1 MACFAYQVISEIKE
15 VSLQQ
20 QKGLRLLNLSS
31 SNPNTNA
38 VIHTCNRILTVGLK
52 KKKKNSSFSGSIW
65 ASQVTLVRGEL
76 KILYM
81 FQCTMQ
87 PRILAFSIKQALLQS
102 NRSVAQIH
110 FLSLIGLKRH
120 VTCTETFYLLTC
132 HIISVNFHE
141 ENS

>member
-1 MACFAYQVISEIKE
+1 MTCFAYQVISEIKE

-52 KKKKNSSFSGSIW
+52 KKISSFSGSIW
-65 ASQVTLVRGEL
+65 ASQVTLGRGEL

-81 FQCTMQ
+81 LQRTMQ
-87 PRILAFSIKQALLQS
+87 PRILAVSIKQALLQC
-102 NRSVAQIH
+102 NRFVAQIH

-132 HIISVNFHE
+132 HIISVNIP
-141 ENS
+141 

>member
-1 MACFAYQVISEIKE
+1 MTCFAYQVISEIKE

-52 KKKKNSSFSGSIW
+52 KKKISSFSGSIW
-65 ASQVTLVRGEL
+65 ASQVTLGRREL

-81 FQCTMQ
+81 LQHTMQ
-87 PRILAFSIKQALLQS
+87 PRILAVSIKQALLQS

-120 VTCTETFYLLTC
+120 VTCAETFYLLTC
-132 HIISVNFHE
+132 HIISVNIP
-141 ENS
+141 